1 MSTEAPWG
9 QRWKYL
15 QGLGRCMVCGRGCLK
30 RRVSTGAPLRKMVSW
45 EWGRGGPKEE
55 AESTPVDLFLRHG
68 HLSLCAC
75 WQIAR
80 VSVLLPCL
88 PPASPVTCSVL
99 HLMTLRS
106 CGGRF
111 PSCGNVL
118 FPLSFPFFSSPFFSP
133 PSLLSFFPSY
143 KRYFIPFT
151 YQRLFEV

>member
-106 CGGRF
+106 VLRGKVPQLRQCF
-111 PSCGNVL
+111 VPSL
-118 FPLSFPFFSSPFFSP
+118 LPFLLPSFLLSSLSPFF
-133 PSLLSFFPSY
+133 LSF
-143 KRYFIPFT
+143 
-151 YQRLFEV
+151 L